1 MSNPGKAIR
10 ELREERGMTQAEL
23 AALVGLSDNSAI
35 AKRERG
41 EVRVKPVEW
50 KKFAAAFG
58 IGVNDFLAAC
68 NRDESKE
75 VATDNMLRSQLEL
88 NRIELNDLKTK
99 AIRSMLIPLVG
110 SIPAGWSKV
119 VTHYEDGDFVP
130 AHDLNAELCFAC
142 IVSGDSMV
150 PALREGDVVVFRMV
164 RENEESLLA
173 DGKVVACTFHETGET
188 SVARMTKV
196 NDRRIRLSKDNPKF
210 KPREVNLSVDELDR
224 IGVLVQ
230 HRKGWA

>member
-1 MSNPGKAIR
+1 
-10 ELREERGMTQAEL
+10 MTQAEL
-23 AALVGLSDNSAI
+23 AAAVGLSDHSAI

-41 EVRVKPVEW
+41 DVAVKPVEW

-58 IGVNDFLAAC
+58 IGINDFLAAC
-68 NRDESKE
+68 NRNESESKTTLD
-75 VATDNMLRSQLEL
+75 VHSAH
-88 NRIELNDLKTK
+88 IELRKLEVEDEGRK

-164 RENEESLLA
+164 RDNEEGLLV

-196 NDRRIRLSKDNPKF
+196 NERRIRLSKDNPKF
-210 KPREVNLSVDELDR
+210 KTREVDLSVDELDR